1 MAEKGWLLGDQP
13 DPLGDRVDEIREE
26 LKDKNPSQ
34 MADKTGAIYTPI
46 DDVTGE
52 FRFMFWSQEINLK
65 FPFFTGTFAGS
76 GETLNNFD
84 LTMLAYYFNVSDG
97 APIAGEWIA
106 FNQIPGG
113 MFYAQAFQGY
123 SGDKLAK
130 VFENDSESFI
140 DCNEKL
146 GGRREFFGNVA
157 FSYQVLP
164 RVPIMVVC
172 WLGDEDFP
180 SSYRILFDGNAHHHL
195 VTDAY
200 AILGNNLA
208 GKLIKA
214 KASN

>member
-13 DPLGDRVDEIREE
+13 DPLGNRVDEIREE

-34 MADKTGAIYTPI
+34 IADKTGTIYTPI

-52 FRFMFWSQEINLK
+52 FCFMFWSKEVILK
-65 FPFFTGTFAGS
+65 FPVFTGTFAGS
-76 GETLNNFD
+76 GEPLNNFD

-140 DCNEKL
+140 ECNEKL
-146 GGRREFFGNVA
+146 GGRREFFGNVS

-180 SSYRILFDGNAHHHL
+180 PSYRILFDGNAHHHL

-200 AILGNNLA
+200 AILGSNLA